1 MAFDVHVLGTASARP
16 TAERAVSGSLV
27 KGPDGI
33 AVIDAGEGFQ
43 SRFTA
48 QRRRLKA
55 HGQGDSLKPGNVD
68 VLAFTHGHLDH
79 TWGAMPW
86 LQSMDLENRT
96 APLLVIGPSSTPALQ
111 ALLNGEPFPAQIPP
125 ADLARQFVAWFSL
138 GAAGIGFPIQWVL
151 GDVEADLWVRLDAVN
166 DVAERLDGM
175 PQPNGWKRTRLVP
188 CPSHHT
194 VPSCGWLLNHGPT
207 PGAFD
212 RERADELALNTK
224 QRARLARG
232 EDIKM
237 ADGSTL
243 EAQWFRGEAL
253 PGASVL
259 LSGDTASCPPAWTAE
274 LAPNLLIHEATFLN
288 EQQDKAHQH
297 LHSTAAGAVQTA
309 RSIGASFLALTHY
322 SNRIKNLSEVLEEAH
337 GLAGDLPVVALNDAD
352 RLKVSD
358 KGNVTHLA
366 WGSDGWKAASTE
378 PHR

>member
-1 MAFDVHVLGTASARP
+1 
-16 TAERAVSGSLV
+16 V

-33 AVIDAGEGFQ
+33 AVVDAGEGFQ

-55 HGQGDSLKPGNVD
+55 HGQGDSIKPGNVD

-151 GDVEADLWVRLDAVN
+151 GDVKADLWVRLDPVN

-188 CPSHHT
+188 CPSHHS
-194 VPSCGWLLNHGPT
+194 VPSCGWLLRHGPT
-207 PGAFD
+207 QGTFD

-232 EDIKM
+232 EDIKI

-243 EAQWFRGEAL
+243 EASWFRGEEL

-322 SNRIKNLSEVLEEAH
+322 SNRIKNLGEVLQEAH

-358 KGNVTHLA
+358 KGIVTHLA
-366 WGSDGWKAASTE
+366 WGSDGWKVASRE